1 MSFKTMT
8 TWETKPPEYPGW
20 YNTLII
26 NNSGTPEVMTMR
38 WNKETGWD
46 NKSWEVRGW
55 CTFPLICEFM
65 DIPKVIPED
74 IPEGVPEVI
83 PKDPENVPETPP
95 EVNILWL
102 TNNLI
107 ETFSNHTSDG
117 VIACNMTK
125 QIILEYIRNGG
136 THADK

>member
-55 CTFPLICEFM
+55 CTFPLTCEFL
-65 DIPKVIPED
+65 D
-74 IPEGVPEVI
+74 GNPEVTSEN
-83 PKDPENVPETPP
+83 PESTPESTSKDRIVTMTEELLV
-95 EVNILWL
+95 
-102 TNNLI
+102 
-107 ETFSNHTSDG
+107 TFEKHTTVDDSE
-117 VIACNMTK
+117 
-125 QIILEYIRNGG
+125 IIKSVRDIVVAHIYYGG